1 MKTYETIIW
10 DWNGTLLDDVSLCIS
25 IANEI
30 LDDYRLPALTTER
43 YREIFDFPVRLYWER
58 AGLDLDQIDFK
69 SISVRFCTLFE
80 ERLHEASLYSGVVR
94 ILRSLKQYGIQ
105 QFLLSNTE
113 HNALYQMAN
122 HFEIIEFFIEVRGMD
137 NTLAEGKLSGGSKII
152 QDFTLNRESTI
163 LIGDTTHDAEVA
175 EQLGI
180 DCFLID
186 VGHQASNR
194 LISHGATVVN
204 AITDIPGLLNLNESV
219 SA

>member
-30 LDDYRLPALTTER
+30 LNDYRLPALTTER

-94 ILRSLKQYGIQ
+94 ILRSLRQYGIQ

-113 HNALYQMAN
+113 QNALYRMAN
-122 HFEIIEFFIEVRGMD
+122 HFEIIEYFIEVRGMD
-137 NTLAEGKLSGGSKII
+137 NTFAEGKLSGCSKII
-152 QDFTLNRESTI
+152 QDFTLNRDTTI
-163 LIGDTTHDAEVA
+163 IIGDTTHDAKVS

-186 VGHQASNR
+186 
-194 LISHGATVVN
+194 
-204 AITDIPGLLNLNESV
+204 
-219 SA
+219 